1 MLANGEPA
9 PTTAPSFESFSFSFS
24 RPSLLSRL
32 NMSAQAVEPEPS
44 SSTSSSAVTGTT
56 NFSGAEPTT
65 SGASFDSNTRS
76 TLDEDMSPEEENGIV
91 SPSRND
97 LNRNSSTPRA
107 GSPDAMEIDIN
118 GDPEIMEI
126 FSSQAAGGS
135 RIPAPYRDL
144 PTNHHFVAP
153 PAFLP
158 YPRSPVRRFP
168 EGHPLHTPPSLF
180 GHLPR
185 APPRSPR
192 LDPLQILELESAR
205 ERNEWEQVCNELGR
219 PKLERRGTI
228 AGPSQAHFTRS
239 SVPQTQV
246 QVNGNAK
253 KAISQAPPSEDDYES
268 DSSDVELRIYNADS
282 IDESQPNSA
291 LGTVPPTPLGARPP
305 VTQSLTVPNGAGSV
319 AHRAI
324 IERLSQGPGTPGVSG
339 STPEAAADRPTPSN
353 NTTPAKRKADDV
365 DHVAQESSAKRKSPA
380 PHQPNSERTGVP
392 PPLRAQ
398 IDRIPAPLPSSS
410 VPPASVATNATPPQT
425 TTPQPIA
432 SSSSST
438 SAPSVSGSICRF
450 HNRPPGRVC
459 VRKDQCPDLHIGE
472 LQKSTPSASPA
483 PPAIESPF
491 LSSSA
496 PTTTVV
502 PPVIAPPLSR
512 TPSLASALPPSTNPS
527 PPRRTRTRC
536 RYFSR
541 PTGCARGVDCQFAH
555 GSYEQTSRPPSRQL
569 APSPIPSIQVP
580 MPTSTPTATLAP
592 IPVRVGPKAPLP
604 ATAASLVLPSGAGG
618 ASIPAPTTVA
628 PTVPFHAGAPFV
640 PTPTPLILAPTPVPH
655 PTGTVHPLPAKP
667 PPAVTSPNT
676 SPKASTLQAKG
687 KKAKGKAAQGTL
699 PGPSSANKPGAPSNA
714 NANKPGGSANVQVK
728 TEQDA
733 PVPNT
738 KAAKRK
744 ASGSQPKPQPARL
757 NTGAREI
764 KQEEVT
770 LYDLADDS
778 PQEPSGSSVLPSE
791 LTQSQP
797 RTQAPPPR
805 TDETRPEVVQT
816 QPRPIAPLPARAVP
830 SPAPAPTNTV
840 LTPRNR
846 PPPPPYRPPPG
857 SNANSPPLAQA
868 PPAPVLLSAAPL
880 APAAPPAPTVPV
892 TAVIPPTPARP
903 VPEQSAPQVPA
914 TSASNGP
921 TMNTANPP
929 AANIPRPPVASGTTT
944 QVVNTPKPP
953 AQASPARTATGKLT
967 IPVPPRSNPPP
978 APPRP
983 DMAPDS
989 SPPQTQMQL
998 RPRNRQASRE
1008 PARPDD
1014 RALVRRTSPV
1024 RRNSRDLLRRS
1035 PSPEPSR
1042 SLMTRIDYRS
1052 NPGGSSYR
1060 PPSRSRSP
1068 RGRHYSPPPLRRRSP
1083 PPPRG
1088 RSPSP
1093 ARYRDWRSRSRSPIR
1108 RPLRERFVPRAM
1120 PPRRSP
1126 SPRYSLSPSRSPI
1139 YRSPLSPSRSI
1150 SRSPSRSPPRQRFEP
1165 RPPADG
1171 YSKGSA
1177 YFPAEKNIPRAW
1189 ESEAGSSRPVQ
1200 NQGYDSSPIE
1210 TMVIVDE
1217 PTRNSTPPPRNAV
1230 NEYDSF
1236 NHSRTMDISP
1246 MSSPARGYV
1255 GSGLGNR
1262 ISDYSPP
1269 AANDYSPPM
1278 TTSYAPP
1285 PLPSEQRENLLTRMT
1300 GEPDLANRL
1309 APASSTNRGQ
1319 APNRA
1324 QPTNKPTKPQQ
1335 PLANRL
1341 GGGDPYPNQASRND
1355 RRPPPPRDTGVRGGK
1370 LMSRMTGK

>member
-76 TLDEDMSPEEENGIV
+76 TLDEDMSPEEDNV

-97 LNRNSSTPRA
+97 LDRNSSTPRA

-126 FSSQAAGGS
+126 SSSQAAGGS
-135 RIPAPYRDL
+135 RIPASYRDL

-168 EGHPLHTPPSLF
+168 EGHPPHTPPSLF

-339 STPEAAADRPTPSN
+339 STPEAAADRPAPSN
-353 NTTPAKRKADDV
+353 NTTPAKRKVDDV
-365 DHVAQESSAKRKSPA
+365 DDVAQESSAKRKSPA

-398 IDRIPAPLPSSS
+398 VDRIPAPLPSSS
-410 VPPASVATNATPPQT
+410 VPPVSITTNATPPQA

-438 SAPSVSGSICRF
+438 SAPSMSGSIC
-450 HNRPPGRVC
+450 
-459 VRKDQCPDLHIGE
+459 E

-502 PPVIAPPLSR
+502 PPVAAPPLSR
-512 TPSLASALPPSTNPS
+512 TPSLASAPPLSTNPS

-541 PTGCARGVDCQFAH
+541 STGCARGADCQFAH
-555 GSYEQTSRPPSRQL
+555 GSHEQTSRPPSRQL
-569 APSPIPSIQVP
+569 APSPIPAIQAP

-604 ATAASLVLPSGAGG
+604 ATAASLVLPSAAGG
-618 ASIPAPTTVA
+618 PSIPAPATVA

-640 PTPTPLILAPTPVPH
+640 PTSTPLIFAPTPVPH

-676 SPKASTLQAKG
+676 SPKA
-687 KKAKGKAAQGTL
+687 
-699 PGPSSANKPGAPSNA
+699 N
-714 NANKPGGSANVQVK
+714 
-728 TEQDA
+728 
-733 PVPNT
+733 
-738 KAAKRK
+738 
-744 ASGSQPKPQPARL
+744 
-757 NTGAREI
+757 
-764 KQEEVT
+764 
-770 LYDLADDS
+770 DS

-791 LTQSQP
+791 LTQSQS

-805 TDETRPEVVQT
+805 TDEIRPEVVQT

-830 SPAPAPTNTV
+830 SPAPTPTSAV

-857 SNANSPPLAQA
+857 SNTNSSPLAQA

-967 IPVPPRSNPPP
+967 IPVPPRSNPPL

-1024 RRNSRDLLRRS
+1024 RRNSRDLLRRNS
-1035 PSPEPSR
+1035 PSPEPPR

-1200 NQGYDSSPIE
+1200 NQGYDPSPIE

-1217 PTRNSTPPPRNAV
+1217 PTRNSTPPPRNAI

-1262 ISDYSPP
+1262 ISDYSSP

-1324 QPTNKPTKPQQ
+1324 QPTNKSSKPQQ

-1341 GGGDPYPNQASRND
+1341 GGGDPYPSQASRND